1 MTNELMTNDGV
12 TFNHISKPTTQ
23 VGVLCTSLRYGFFVA
38 KKDNKKNRFFK
49 GKNLTPST

>member
-1 MTNELMTNDGV
+1 MTNDGV
-12 TFNHISKPTTQ
+12 PSPEFTKPTTQ
-23 VGVLCTSLRYGFFVA
+23 VGVLRTSLRYGFFVA